1 MQIGNQ
7 KVVTIDYTLTD
18 EQGEVLDTSQGQE
31 PLVYIQGSGTI
42 IPGLEEALEGK
53 QVGDALSVKIDP
65 SRGYGERDE
74 ELVQEVPRERFPAGG
89 EITVGMRFHAQ
100 GTGGSHVVTVVAV
113 DDKKVTV
120 DANHPLAGV
129 TLSFDV
135 KVLEIR
141 EATADELKHGHVHG
155 KGGHQH

>member
-7 KVVTIDYTLTD
+7 TVVTIDYTLTD
-18 EQGEVLDTSQGQE
+18 EQGEVLDTSEGQE
-31 PLVYIQGSGTI
+31 PLVYIQGSGGI

-53 QVGDALSVKIDP
+53 AAGDALKVTIAP
-65 SRGYGERDE
+65 AQGYGNRDE
-74 ELVQEVPRERFPAGG
+74 QLVQEVPRERFPTGG

-100 GTGGSHVVTVVAV
+100 GTGGSHVVTVVAA
-113 DDKKVTV
+113 DDEKVTV

-135 KVLEIR
+135 KVLEVR

>member
-18 EQGEVLDTSQGQE
+18 ERGEVLDTSQGQE
-31 PLVYIQGSGTI
+31 PLVYIQGSGSI
-42 IPGLEEALEGK
+42 IPGLEDALEGK
-53 QVGDALSVKIDP
+53 TVGDSLKVTIDP
-65 SRGYGERDE
+65 AQGYGERDE
-74 ELVQEVPRERFPAGG
+74 ELVQQVPRERFPTDG
-89 EITVGMRFHAQ
+89 ELTVGTRFHAQ

-135 KVLEIR
+135 KVLDVR

-155 KGGHQH
+155 KGGHHH

>member
-7 KVVTIDYTLTD
+7 TVVTIDYTLTD

-31 PLVYIQGSGTI
+31 PLVYIQGSGSI
-42 IPGLEEALEGK
+42 IPGLEAALEGK
-53 QVGDALSVKIDP
+53 AAGDALKVSIAP
-65 SRGYGERDE
+65 SQGYGERDDQ
-74 ELVQEVPRERFPAGG
+74 LVQEVPRERFPTDG
-89 EITVGMRFHAQ
+89 ELTVGMRFHAQ
-100 GTGGSHVVTVVAV
+100 GTGGSHVVTVVAA
-113 DDKKVTV
+113 DDEKVTV

-135 KVLEIR
+135 KVLEVR

-155 KGGHQH
+155 KGGHDH

>member
-7 KVVTIDYTLTD
+7 TVVTIDYTLTD
-18 EQGEVLDTSQGQE
+18 EHGEVLDTSKGEE
-31 PLVYIQGSGTI
+31 PLVYIQGTGSI
-42 IPGLEEALEGK
+42 ISGLEEALEGK
-53 QVGDALSVKIDP
+53 AAGDALNVTIAP
-65 SRGYGERDE
+65 ARGYGERDE
-74 ELVQEVPRERFPAGG
+74 QLVQEVPRERFPAGG

-100 GTGGSHVVTVVAV
+100 GTGGSHVVTVVGV

-135 KVLEIR
+135 KVLEVR
-141 EATADELKHGHVHG
+141 AATADELKHGHVHG
-155 KGGHQH
+155 KGGHEH

>member
-7 KVVTIDYTLTD
+7 KVVSIDYTLTD
-18 EQGEVLDTSQGQE
+18 DQCDVLDTSQGQE
-31 PLVYIQGSGTI
+31 PLVYIQGSGSI

-53 QVGDALSVKIDP
+53 SAGDALKVTIAP
-65 SRGYGERDE
+65 AQGYGERDE
-74 ELVQEVPRERFPAGG
+74 ELVQAVPRERFPASG
-89 EITVGMRFHAQ
+89 EITVGMRFQAQ
-100 GTGGSHVVTVVAV
+100 GANGSHVVTVVGI
-113 DDKKVTV
+113 DDKNVTV

-135 KVLEIR
+135 KVVEVR